1 MTLFEGMSIKKYRMK
16 IMCVG
21 SPFTGGFQGLVT
33 IDRITVAKVGFSGSM
48 TSQSVGLTGS
58 DV

>member
-1 MTLFEGMSIKKYRMK
+1 MQTWSP
-16 IMCVG
+16 G
-21 SPFTGGFQGLVT
+21 SPFVGGFQGLVT

>member
-1 MTLFEGMSIKKYRMK
+1 
-16 IMCVG
+16 MCVG
-21 SPFTGGFQGLVT
+21 SPFAGGFQGLVT

-48 TSQSVGLTGS
+48 TRQSVGLTGS